1 MIPEGDPRLYYKAFG
16 IKITPEMKTKPFKA
30 YNEGG
35 LVVNIF
41 A

>member
-1 MIPEGDPRLYYKAFG
+1 MDVYA
-16 IKITPEMKTKPFKA
+16 IKISPDMINKPFKA
-30 YNEGG
+30 YQEGG

>member
-1 MIPEGDPRLYYKAFG
+1 MIS
-16 IKITPEMKTKPFKA
+16 KPFKA

-41 A
+41 AWYYKPVITIRR